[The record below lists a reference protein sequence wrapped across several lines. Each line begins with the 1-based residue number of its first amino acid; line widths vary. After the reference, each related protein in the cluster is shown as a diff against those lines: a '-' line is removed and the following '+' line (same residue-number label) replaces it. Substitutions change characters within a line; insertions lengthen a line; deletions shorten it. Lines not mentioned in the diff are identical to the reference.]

1 MVVAGTPP
9 VDGLGTLGG
18 FKLQVEDRANVG
30 YPALQAATFQLIGA
44 AMAQT
49 NKITQALSTFRAS
62 VPQVF
67 LDVDRAKAESMHV
80 PLNAVWDTLQSISAR
95 STSTTSRFLAGPTAS
110 PRKPTRRFGPSRR
123 T

>member
-1 MVVAGTPP
+1 M
-9 VDGLGTLGG
+9 DGLGTLGG

-30 YPALQAATFQLIGA
+30 YPALQAATFQLVGA

-80 PLNAVWDTLQSISAR
+80 PLNAVWDTLSIYLGSVYVNDFTLYGR
-95 STSTTSRFLAGPTAS
+95 PYHVTAQADA
-110 PRKPTRRFGPSRR
+110 PFRVKAE
-123 T
+123 